1 VQIDL
6 QIVAALKAIL
16 EWRNHMSIYILLMKL
31 TPKGQ
36 EKMLEDPDSVLNAA
50 NEIRI
55 PDVQTLGLYAVLGE
69 QDFVSIIDA
78 PDNEAAARFSIELG
92 ARAGVSVAT
101 MPAIPIS
108 RLEGADD
115 DWNWVRE
122 TETALSV
129 PEDVGFGDDSD

>member
-1 VQIDL
+1 
-6 QIVAALKAIL
+6 
-16 EWRNHMSIYILLMKL
+16 
-31 TPKGQ
+31 
-36 EKMLEDPDSVLNAA
+36 MLEDPDSVLNAA